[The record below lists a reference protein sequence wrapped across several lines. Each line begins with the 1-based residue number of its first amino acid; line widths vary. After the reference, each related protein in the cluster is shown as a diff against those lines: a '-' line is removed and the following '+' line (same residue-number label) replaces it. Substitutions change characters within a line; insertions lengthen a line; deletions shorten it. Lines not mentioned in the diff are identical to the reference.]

1 MAATGQVTITGAI
14 SGLLTGSKTIGPIV
28 ISDSNA
34 SPMTFET
41 VLSSGFNTISVPTA
55 TSCSGALI
63 VFAAASTGTKT
74 LKGVTG
80 DTGIALNPNGVNFI
94 SFNPASPPASFGI
107 TTTAADT
114 SNVTEILFL

>member
-1 MAATGQVTITGAI
+1 MASGQVTITGTVTGML
-14 SGLLTGSKTIGPIV
+14 SGSKTIGPIV
-28 ISDSNA
+28 VTDSAA
-34 SPMTFET
+34 SVMTFET
-41 VLSSGFNTISVPTA
+41 VLSSGFNTINVPTA
-55 TSCSGALI
+55 TSCSGVLI
-63 VFAAASTGTKT
+63 CFAAASTLAKT

-80 DTGIALNPNGVNFI
+80 DTGVALNPNGVNFI